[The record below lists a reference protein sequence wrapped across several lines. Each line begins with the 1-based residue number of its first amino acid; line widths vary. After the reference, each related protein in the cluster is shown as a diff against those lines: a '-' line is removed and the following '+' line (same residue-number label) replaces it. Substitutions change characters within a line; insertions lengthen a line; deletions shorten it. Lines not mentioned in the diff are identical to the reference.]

1 MNVFNIDIEFDRSRL
16 HQIISQ
22 CVSDGTKGYVCF
34 VDATMLSIAR
44 KNQRCL
50 TALQQSMANSCDGGS
65 IAAMVNQIHHTS
77 VRAYNGP
84 DLFENMIGQHQYR
97 QLLLGS
103 TEDNFLKV
111 KSELQKRGLP
121 VDHLSHLSVPFAS
134 VDAFD
139 YPSIA
144 DEINA
149 RNPDLVWVS
158 LGAPKQELFMSNIL
172 PYIHR
177 GVLLGVGAAINF
189 YIGNNIQPHFH
200 LGALRFIWLDRI
212 YREPRKQLKRVG
224 KILITLPSLY
234 IDELK
239 RKRKQS

>member
-1 MNVFNIDIEFDRSRL
+1 MKVFNIDIEFDRDRL
-16 HQIISQ
+16 HQIISR
-22 CVSDGTKGYVCF
+22 CVCDGVKGYVCF
-34 VDATMLSIAR
+34 VDANVLSMAQ
-44 KNQRCL
+44 KDPSYL
-50 TALQQSMANSCDGGS
+50 AVLQQSMANSCDGGS

-84 DLFENMIGQHQYR
+84 DLFESMIGQHQYR

-103 TEDNFLKV
+103 TEENFQKI
-111 KSELQKRGLP
+111 KNELQNRGLS
-121 VDHLSHLSVPFAS
+121 VDHISHLSMPFAS

-139 YPSIA
+139 YPRIA
-144 DEINA
+144 EEINA

-158 LGAPKQELFMSNIL
+158 LGAPKQELFMSKIL
-172 PYIHR
+172 PYIRR
-177 GVLLGVGAAINF
+177 GVLLGIGAAFNF
-189 YIGNNIQPHFH
+189 YIGNNIQPRFH

-234 IDELK
+234 IDELR